1 MKISDY
7 SQLEKGTF
15 WPKLDKFWQTF
26 ENSLELV
33 LEPLCYP
40 DLIDRV
46 VKEDV
51 VFLFIKA
58 ADCLIS
64 IGCKLYVAGDARV
77 HRASFTKTLELLE
90 DRPECKIPL
99 EELPPLPE
107 TFASEQ
113 VLDFHETKKEQFKNY
128 TPEKKTTQMK
138 LLNKKDEI
146 KKQISAFANVLGGII
161 LFGISNNGIV
171 DGLKIDSDEQSV
183 EEVEQQIESIIGEM
197 KWCYTPQ
204 KLVHWNVKFF
214 PVEGKENFFVIAIY
228 VAGMSGA
235 VFAES
240 PESYKVVK
248 DTTVLLTFQEWK
260 QRMTCGKHMLQ
271 LKAERGGREKSIT
284 QVYMYINCCQIR
296 SLVCLVH
303 V

>member
-26 ENSLELV
+26 ENSLEPV

-64 IGCKLYVAGDARV
+64 IDRKLYVAGDARV
-77 HRASFTKTLELLE
+77 HRACFNKTLELLG
-90 DRPECKIPL
+90 DTPECKIPL

-107 TFASEQ
+107 TFVSEQ
-113 VLDFHETKKEQFKNY
+113 MLDFHETKKEQFKNY
-128 TPEKKTTQMK
+128 TPEKKTTQTK

>member
-7 SQLEKGTF
+7 SQLEEGTF

-64 IGCKLYVAGDARV
+64 IGRKLYVAGDARV
-77 HRASFTKTLELLE
+77 HRACFNKTLELLE
-90 DRPECKIPL
+90 DTPECKIPL

-107 TFASEQ
+107 TFVSEQ
-113 VLDFHETKKEQFKNY
+113 MLDFHETKKEQFKNY
-128 TPEKKTTQMK
+128 TPEVKTTQTK

-197 KWCYTPQ
+197 KWCYTLQ

>member
-26 ENSLELV
+26 ENSLEPV

-58 ADCLIS
+58 ADRLIS
-64 IGCKLYVAGDARV
+64 IDRKLYVAGDARV
-77 HRASFTKTLELLE
+77 LRAPFKKTLELLE
-90 DRPECKIPL
+90 DTPECKIPL
-99 EELPPLPE
+99 EKLPPLPE
-107 TFASEQ
+107 TFVSGKM
-113 VLDFHETKKEQFKNY
+113 LDFHETKKIQFKSNIS
-128 TPEKKTTQMK
+128 EKTTLEK
-138 LLNKKDEI
+138 LLHKKDDI

-296 SLVCLVH
+296 SLVCLVY

>member
-58 ADCLIS
+58 ADRLIS
-64 IGCKLYVAGDARV
+64 IDRKLYVAGDARV
-77 HRASFTKTLELLE
+77 LRAPFKKTLELLE
-90 DRPECKIPL
+90 DTPECKIPL
-99 EELPPLPE
+99 EKLPPLPE
-107 TFASEQ
+107 TFVSGKM
-113 VLDFHETKKEQFKNY
+113 LDFHETKKIQFKSNIS
-128 TPEKKTTQMK
+128 EKTTLEK
-138 LLNKKDEI
+138 LLHKKDDI

-296 SLVCLVH
+296 SLVCLVY

>member
-26 ENSLELV
+26 ENSLEPV

>member
-1 MKISDY
+1 MKQSEESCEGKKSSLAPLSHFQCWLTQQLHSYRPDLAENYLRLEVQLALKKFKKSQCEDLLKATCALLNSGGGVLEMKISDY

-26 ENSLELV
+26 ENSLEPV

-204 KLVHWNVKFF
+204 KLVHWNV
-214 PVEGKENFFVIAIY
+214 NF
-228 VAGMSGA
+228 
-235 VFAES
+235 
-240 PESYKVVK
+240 
-248 DTTVLLTFQEWK
+248 
-260 QRMTCGKHMLQ
+260 
-271 LKAERGGREKSIT
+271 
-284 QVYMYINCCQIR
+284 
-296 SLVCLVH
+296 
-303 V
+303 

>member
-26 ENSLELV
+26 ENSLEPALK
-33 LEPLCYP
+33 PLCYP

-64 IGCKLYVAGDARV
+64 IDRNLYVAGDARV

-90 DRPECKIPL
+90 DTPECKIPL
-99 EELPPLPE
+99 EKLPPLPE
-107 TFASEQ
+107 TFVSGKM
-113 VLDFHETKKEQFKNY
+113 LDFHETKKIQFKGNNS
-128 TPEKKTTQMK
+128 EKTALET
-138 LLNKKDEI
+138 LLHKKDEI

-161 LFGISNNGIV
+161 LFGISNDGIV
-171 DGLKIDSDEQSV
+171 DGLKIDSDEKSFK
-183 EEVEQQIESIIGEM
+183 EVEQGVESLIGEM
-197 KWCYTPQ
+197 KWCCTPQ
-204 KLVHWNVKFF
+204 RSVHWNVKFF
-214 PVEGKENFFVIAIY
+214 PVQGKKNFFVIAIY

-240 PESYKVVK
+240 PESYKEVQ
-248 DTTVLLTFQEWK
+248 DTNGNFALEKWL
-260 QRMTCGKHMLQ
+260 QRMTCGEHRLQ
-271 LKAERGGREKSIT
+271 LKMDERGREKSIT

-296 SLVCLVH
+296 SLVCLVY

>member
-1 MKISDY
+1 MKISGY

-15 WPKLDKFWQTF
+15 WPKLDKLWQTF
-26 ENSLELV
+26 ENSLEPV

-58 ADCLIS
+58 ADRLIS
-64 IGCKLYVAGDARV
+64 IDRKLYVAGDARV

-90 DRPECKIPL
+90 DTPECKIPL
-99 EELPPLPE
+99 EKLPPLPE
-107 TFASEQ
+107 TFVSGQ
-113 VLDFHETKKEQFKNY
+113 MLDFHETKKEQFKSY
-128 TPEKKTTQMK
+128 SPKEKTTLTK
-138 LLNKKDEI
+138 LLNNKYNI

-171 DGLKIDSDEQSV
+171 DGLKIDSGETDK
-183 EEVEQQIESIIGEM
+183 VEQQIESIIGEM
-197 KWCYTPQ
+197 KWCCTPQ
-204 KLVHWNVKFF
+204 RSVHWNVKFF
-214 PVEGKENFFVIAIY
+214 PVQGKENFFVIAIY

-240 PESYKVVK
+240 PESYKVVQ
-248 DTTVLLTFQEWK
+248 DTTDLLTFQEWK
-260 QRMTCGKHMLQ
+260 QRMTCGEHMLQ
-271 LKAERGGREKSIT
+271 LKMKRGGREKSIT

>member
-1 MKISDY
+1 MKISGY
-7 SQLEKGTF
+7 SDMKEGTF
-15 WPKLDKFWQTF
+15 LPKLDKFWQTF
-26 ENSLELV
+26 ENLLAPV

-64 IGCKLYVAGDARV
+64 IGRELYVAGDARV
-77 HRASFTKTLELLE
+77 HKASFNKTLELLE
-90 DRPECKIPL
+90 DTPECKIPL

-107 TFASEQ
+107 TFVSEEMM
-113 VLDFHETKKEQFKNY
+113 DFHETKKEQFKSF
-128 TPEKKTTQMK
+128 TPKEKTTQMK
-138 LLNKKDEI
+138 LFNKKGGI

-161 LFGISNNGIV
+161 LIGISNNGIV
-171 DGLKIDSDEQSV
+171 DGVKIDSDEQSV
-183 EEVEQQIESIIGEM
+183 EKVEQQIESIIGEM